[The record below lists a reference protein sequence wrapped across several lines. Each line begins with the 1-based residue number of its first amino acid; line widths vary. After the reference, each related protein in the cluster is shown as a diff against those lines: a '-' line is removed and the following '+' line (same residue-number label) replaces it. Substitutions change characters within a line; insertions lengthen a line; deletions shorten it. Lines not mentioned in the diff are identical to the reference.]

1 MKSLAI
7 TIGALLFTF
16 GIQAQNKNVTEV
28 SKVTTRTVK
37 TSEGEKKLIKKEDVS
52 ATQKIDFED
61 ADSKKLNKEVKS
73 TPIEV
78 TATTQIIDE
87 DGNVR
92 TIDVDRSAIYNFGGN
107 TYQLSLDNTGY
118 TVINNSSREPAML
131 RKTSNG
137 NYIYSTKDRISFG
150 YFDKAGN
157 LILETYDAKNDKI
170 IYERYDLIK

>member
-28 SKVTTRTVK
+28 SKTTTRTVK
-37 TSEGEKKLIKKEDVS
+37 TSEGEKKLIKREDIN

-61 ADSKKLNKEVKS
+61 ADSNMLNKEQKN
-73 TPIEV
+73 TPVEI
-78 TATTQIIDE
+78 TATTQIIDG

-92 TIDVDRSAIYNFGGN
+92 SIDVDRSAIYSFGGN
-107 TYQLSLDNTGY
+107 TYQLSLDNSGY
-118 TVINNSSREPAML
+118 TVINNSSRIPATL

-137 NYIYSTKDRISFG
+137 NYIYSTKDRVSFG
-150 YFDKAGN
+150 YFDKDGN
-157 LILETYDAKNDKI
+157 LILETYDAKGDKI
-170 IYERYDLIK
+170 IYERYDLSK

>member
-1 MKSLAI
+1 M
-7 TIGALLFTF
+7 
-16 GIQAQNKNVTEV
+16 
-28 SKVTTRTVK
+28 
-37 TSEGEKKLIKKEDVS
+37 
-52 ATQKIDFED
+52 
-61 ADSKKLNKEVKS
+61 KS

-170 IYERYDLIK
+170 IYERYDLTK